1 MKKVL
6 TAVFTIFCAMI
17 ILATVQTAIAATF
30 ENGKIEVYISTH
42 KDLSQENYVL
52 ETEIIRFIDE
62 SKVSLNIAVQ
72 ELRSGKIYSGNPIKE
87 AVQRAAARGVKVN
100 LILEKSY
107 LKPDT
112 DNQKTFDEFQAADNI
127 QVKADGN
134 PAIFHD
140 KFIVRDYD
148 EPGAALLT
156 GSTNFTDTGTRRN
169 YNHIII
175 LHFPNTNQKNYG
187 LLRAYRDEF
196 NELWNGIFGN
206 KNDGQMGSFQIGNTR
221 FKVLFSPDN
230 DPDDYL
236 LETVVGAKET
246 LDIMM
251 FTFGPGWIQFSTD
264 GWRGQSFPGSQI
276 CQSSPNERT
285 QNKSS
290 GGNGAFTV

>member
-42 KDLSQENYVL
+42 KDLSLENYVL
-52 ETEIIRFIDE
+52 ETEVIRFIDE

-156 GSTNFTDTGTRRN
+156 
-169 YNHIII
+169 
-175 LHFPNTNQKNYG
+175 
-187 LLRAYRDEF
+187 
-196 NELWNGIFGN
+196 
-206 KNDGQMGSFQIGNTR
+206 
-221 FKVLFSPDN
+221 
-230 DPDDYL
+230 
-236 LETVVGAKET
+236 
-246 LDIMM
+246 
-251 FTFGPGWIQFSTD
+251 
-264 GWRGQSFPGSQI
+264 
-276 CQSSPNERT
+276 
-285 QNKSS
+285 
-290 GGNGAFTV
+290 